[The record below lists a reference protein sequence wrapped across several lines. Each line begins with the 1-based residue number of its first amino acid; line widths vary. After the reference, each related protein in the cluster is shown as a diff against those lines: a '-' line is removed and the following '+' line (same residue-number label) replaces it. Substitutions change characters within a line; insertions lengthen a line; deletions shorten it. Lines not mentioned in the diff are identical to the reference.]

1 MFSKGKWRVFK
12 QSRSGILGMVCPWKK
27 GGRWQTAFWGNH
39 VAAADQSARD
49 AAQCGH
55 GDNAAS
61 VCGPLG
67 SDLAGGKAVSQ
78 LRLQDGPWWWQRGQR
93 GPSHPVCL
101 SAGVAISICIF
112 YCICLFAWLISSGSH
127 SQAGGVPSLSLPERK
142 KENKNGAL

>member
-1 MFSKGKWRVFK
+1 MFK

-27 GGRWQTAFWGNH
+27 GGRWQTAFWGSH

-93 GPSHPVCL
+93 GPLSPCLPVCRCGDL
-101 SAGVAISICIF
+101 YLYILLYLF
-112 YCICLFAWLISSGSH
+112 ICLANQLGVTFPGWRCSFF
-127 SQAGGVPSLSLPERK
+127 VPSRK
-142 KENKNGAL
+142 KERE